1 MRKVTIYTDGAYKS
15 KSKRGGI
22 GYLLIDNETGA
33 KKSCSRGYTNTSSDR
48 MELMA
53 VAEALKA
60 LRVVNGIPCEV
71 ELFTDSGYVA
81 DSINNEK
88 RLKLWLTD
96 PYFMNRKNE
105 DLWKLIV
112 HYMKIHT
119 VKVTWVKSHSTC
131 EGNHIADQLANVGC
145 ADKTPTDDEKNRQR
159 PSTPLQ
165 QSLFEVQPI
174 NQTHYR

>member
-60 LRVVNGIPCEV
+60 LRVDKPRGFEV

-81 DSINNEK
+81 DSINK
-88 RLKLWLTD
+88 GRLGLWLTD
-96 PYFMNRKNE
+96 PNFMNRKNE
-105 DLWKLIV
+105 DLWKLINEL
-112 HYMKIHT
+112 MKIHKVT
-119 VKVTWVKSHSTC
+119 VTWVKSHANC
-131 EGNHIADQLANVGC
+131 EGNRFADQLANVGC
-145 ADKTPTDDEKNRQR
+145 ADKTPTDDAKNHKK